1 MKAYPAEPFQ
11 SLKIDSHSSL
21 PVYIQI
27 ATALSKLVKDRTL
40 PPGYPLPPERVLCDQ
55 FGVSRMTL
63 RQAIGLL
70 EREGLILS
78 HRGRGTFVAH
88 DLIRKQQQELRG
100 FTEEILARGGVPES
114 RLLSFELAPPP
125 EEARLFFGLS
135 QEDKVYEIKRIRL
148 SDKVPLAFETV
159 LLSQRLYPRL
169 EQFDLARNSL
179 YRILEESYN
188 VRIEACVEEISAR
201 QPTAE
206 HRKLLELPRNAAVLV
221 IRRKTYT
228 DLGQPLEFTSSA
240 YRGDLYSA
248 MVHSIR
254 KRPIGEQ

>member
-1 MKAYPAEPFQ
+1 MKPYAGEPFR
-11 SLKIDSHSSL
+11 SLKVDNHSSV

-27 ATALSKLVKDRTL
+27 ATALSKLVKDKAL

-78 HRGRGTFVAH
+78 QRGRGTFVAH
-88 DLIRKQQQELRG
+88 DLLRKQQQELRS

-114 RLLSFELAPPP
+114 RLLSFEVIAPP
-125 EEARLFFGLS
+125 EEARAFFGLS
-135 QEDKVYEIKRIRL
+135 PEDKIYEIKRIRL

-159 LLSQRLYPRL
+159 MLSQRLCPRL
-169 EQFDLARNSL
+169 EQFDLVRNSL
-179 YRILEESYN
+179 YRILEESYS
-188 VRIEACVEEISAR
+188 VRIETCVEEITAKPPS
-201 QPTAE
+201 AE
-206 HRKLLELPRNAAVLV
+206 HRKLLELPRNVAVLM

-228 DLGQPLEFTSSA
+228 EFGQPLEFTRAA

-254 KRPIGEQ
+254 KGRIGGE